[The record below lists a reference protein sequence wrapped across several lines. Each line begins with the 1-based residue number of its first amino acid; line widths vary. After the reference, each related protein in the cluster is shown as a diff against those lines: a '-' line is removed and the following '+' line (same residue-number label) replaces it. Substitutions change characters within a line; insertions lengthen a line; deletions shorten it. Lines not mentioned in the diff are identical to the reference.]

1 MAGWGMRDGG
11 WGMGDPGGAKL
22 PKGLRTPHPPSL
34 IPLLALAIIIA
45 QPSPLP
51 AQTLTPLP
59 IRAFEATPIGALPPV
74 ALPMPAS
81 RDQSYWGLRL
91 QVGERRERGGP
102 EDLFAIAGG
111 IDYQLRGGSI
121 FGLTGGYQS
130 RQNCN
135 AAVSDCRGHP

>member
-1 MAGWGMRDGG
+1 MRKPFGSLA
-11 WGMGDPGGAKL
+11 PPAS
-22 PKGLRTPHPPSL
+22 PIPHPASRTPHPPSL
-34 IPLLALAIIIA
+34 IPFVALAIITA
-45 QPSPLP
+45 QPSPLH

-102 EDLFAIAGG
+102 E
-111 IDYQLRGGSI
+111 
-121 FGLTGGYQS
+121 
-130 RQNCN
+130 
-135 AAVSDCRGHP
+135 